1 MIFPKEVEIIEV
13 GLRDGLQNE
22 EKLVSTE
29 EKKHLLNLLFAAGL
43 KRFESTSFV
52 HPALV
57 PQMADA
63 EEISAYC
70 NEKNLT
76 HIALTPNEKAVKRAI
91 KAKVPQI
98 ALFIAASET
107 FNQNNIRMSI
117 KEAIEVSKTVIMQA
131 KEQGI
136 FIRGYVSMA
145 FICPF
150 EGPISYDQ
158 VRRIVDH
165 YVAHEVDEI
174 VLGDTSGRANPKI
187 VYDRFSR
194 LVEAYPDIV
203 FAAHF
208 HDTYRFALAN
218 IVAAMQANIT
228 KFDSSIAG
236 LGGCPF
242 SPGATGNVAT
252 EKVVH
257 FLHEI
262 GIQTS
267 ISLEALKR
275 SSDYAKAITGS

>member
-107 FNQNNIRMSI
+107 FNRNNIRMSI
-117 KEAIEVSKTVIMQA
+117 EEAIEVSKAVIMQA

-145 FICPF
+145 FFCPF
-150 EGPISYDQ
+150 EGPIAYDQ
-158 VRRIVDH
+158 VKRIVDH

-174 VLGDTSGRANPKI
+174 VLGDTSGRANPKV

-194 LVEAYPDIV
+194 LVEAYPGIV

-208 HDTYRFALAN
+208 HDTYSFAIAN

-257 FLHEI
+257 FLHEL

-267 ISLEALKR
+267 INLEALQR
-275 SSDYAKAITGS
+275 SSDYAKAITGG